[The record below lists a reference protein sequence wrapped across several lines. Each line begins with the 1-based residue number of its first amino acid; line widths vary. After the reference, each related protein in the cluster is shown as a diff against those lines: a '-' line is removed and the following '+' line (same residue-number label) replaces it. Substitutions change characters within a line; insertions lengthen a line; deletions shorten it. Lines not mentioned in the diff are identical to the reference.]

1 MPAVPTTTAMV
12 KIQRNNRSRTI
23 ATYFQSSFACGKN
36 MWRIVSLWFLCQNCE
51 VGGEV
56 YSDWP
61 NLQQAPTVGAKDA
74 QYYYFCADPNF
85 KKIQILKIPQISQ
98 IHNFKNTKFQ
108 KPSEQVFSFFLA
120 PGPHRGLWC
129 QWSQTNIAELSIF
142 FTLQRQKLR
151 KKLFCQH
158 FCIHFPA
165 ALNWANLKIK
175 AQPDQRPIFT
185 FLNFSFIFYF
195 FILNWMSRF

>member
-74 QYYYFCADPNF
+74 QYYCQPNFCADPNF
-85 KKIQILKIPQISQ
+85 KKDP
-98 IHNFKNTKFQ
+98 NFINSTNFTNTQFQ
-108 KPSEQVFSFFLA
+108 KYKISETIRTGSQLFSRPGA
-120 PGPHRGLWC
+120 PQRIVVSVKPDKYCW
-129 QWSQTNIAELSIF
+129 IVDIF
-142 FTLQRQKLR
+142 
-151 KKLFCQH
+151 H
-158 FCIHFPA
+158 PA
-165 ALNWANLKIK
+165 ATKIEEK
-175 AQPDQRPIFT
+175 IILST
-185 FLNFSFIFYF
+185 FLHPFPCSFELGQSKNKSSTRPASNFYF
-195 FILNWMSRF
+195 FKFFFCCLFFIYFF